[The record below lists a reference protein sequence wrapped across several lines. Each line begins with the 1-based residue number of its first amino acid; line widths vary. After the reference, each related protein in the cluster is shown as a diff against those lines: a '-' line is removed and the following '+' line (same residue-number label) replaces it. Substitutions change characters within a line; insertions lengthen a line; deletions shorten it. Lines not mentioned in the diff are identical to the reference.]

1 MLPLSEAALTLL
13 GTLGLPHKASLAI
26 FLKGPTA
33 WPHAGHLG
41 RLLPSPCHLLL
52 LLLLLLPTPL
62 LFLVLH
68 GVASGP
74 HLWEPSTFPTQR
86 TLVHW
91 LGSYSLLLQP
101 DICKVIC
108 S

>member
-1 MLPLSEAALTLL
+1 MLPLSEAALTPL
-13 GTLGLPHKASLAI
+13 GPLGLPHKASLAI
-26 FLKGPTA
+26 SLKGLTA

-41 RLLPSPCHLLL
+41 SLLPSPCHLLL
-52 LLLLLLPTPL
+52 LLLLLPPL
-62 LFLVLH
+62 LFLFLH

-74 HLWEPSTFPTQR
+74 HLWEPSTFLTQR

-91 LGSYSLLLQP
+91 LGCYSLLLQP
-101 DICKVIC
+101 DICKVIY